1 MTFTPLS
8 DQVFS
13 LYVFMTGFFIFVYNV
28 LLPFIY
34 MPMFL
39 QKEMRGEQNCWS
51 NVSVGGVKTITSI
64 SLNAILL
71 HHDQIMFYY

>member
-13 LYVFMTGFFIFVYNV
+13 LYVFMTGFLIFVYNL

-39 QKEMRGEQNCWS
+39 QKEMRGEQNC
-51 NVSVGGVKTITSI
+51 
-64 SLNAILL
+64 
-71 HHDQIMFYY
+71 